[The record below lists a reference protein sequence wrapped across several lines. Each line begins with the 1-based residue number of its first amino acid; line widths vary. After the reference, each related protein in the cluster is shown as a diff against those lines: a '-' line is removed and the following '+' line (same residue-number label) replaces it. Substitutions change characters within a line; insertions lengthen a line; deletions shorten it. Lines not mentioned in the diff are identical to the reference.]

1 MSGEL
6 IYSTRR
12 EFLHGTLGTLSL
24 SATMPGFL
32 VRTAEAA
39 LEDDKPNDK
48 ILVMVQLAGGNDG
61 LNTVVP
67 YADDNYYRARPGLAV
82 KPDDVLKIDNHVGLN
97 PALGGMKEL
106 YDDGLLAIVQGVGY
120 PNPNRSHFKSMDIW
134 HTADPAGRKHTGWL
148 GRYVDHCCKGS
159 DPPKSNAAI
168 ALMPE
173 APLALM
179 GKDFSPLAFQNEN
192 SLRWRSKNS
201 SDDARKLFAELN
213 DGRPAKAVGKGKK
226 KPKNEAL
233 NFLRR
238 AALQARLGA
247 ADVHAAA
254 KGRVHAPKGGP
265 RRSLQAQLSLVL
277 QMIAADFPTSVY
289 YVSMS
294 GFDTHVNQAIR
305 HQGLLTQL
313 GTALQS
319 FMAELKQ
326 HKLADRVLIASF
338 SEFGRRVEQN
348 ASGGT
353 DHGTAAPMFLVGPGV
368 KPGLYHKHPPLDR
381 LDGENLIHSCDFR
394 RVYAAILRDWLDT
407 PPQRILHGQFA
418 PLEIIA

>member
-1 MSGEL
+1 MFSEL

-24 SATMPGFL
+24 SATMPVFL

-39 LEDDKPNDK
+39 LEEDKPNGK

-67 YADDNYYRARPGLAV
+67 YADDNYYRARPGLAI
-82 KPDDVLKIDNHVGLN
+82 KPDEVLKIDDHVGLH

-120 PNPNRSHFKSMDIW
+120 PNPNHSHFKSMDIW

-148 GRYVDHCCKGS
+148 GRYIDNCCKGS
-159 DPPKSNAAI
+159 DPPKPNAAI

-179 GKDFSPLAFQNEN
+179 GKDFSPLAFQDEH

-213 DGRPAKAVGKGKK
+213 DGRPAKAAGKGKK
-226 KPKNEAL
+226 KHKNEAL

-247 ADVHAAA
+247 EEVHAAA
-254 KGRVHAPKGGP
+254 KGRVHGPKGGP
-265 RRSLQAQLSLVL
+265 RDSLQAQLSLVL

-289 YVSMS
+289 YVSMG
-294 GFDTHVNQAIR
+294 GFDTHVNQANH
-305 HQGLLTQL
+305 HQWLLTQL

-326 HKLADRVLIASF
+326 HKLAERVLIASF

-418 PLEIIA
+418 PLKIIA

>member
-1 MSGEL
+1 MTSEI

-12 EFLHGTLGTLSL
+12 EFLQGTLGTLSL

-39 LEDDKPNDK
+39 LEEEKPSDK
-48 ILVMVQLAGGNDG
+48 ILVMVQLSGGNDG

-82 KPDDVLKIDNHVGLN
+82 KSDEVLKIDDHVGLH
-97 PALGGMKEL
+97 PALAGMKEL

-148 GRYVDHCCKGS
+148 GRYVDNCCKGS
-159 DPPKSNAAI
+159 DPPKPNTAI

-179 GKDFSPLAFQNEN
+179 GRDFSPLAFQDER

-201 SDDARKLFAELN
+201 SDEARKLFAELN
-213 DGRPAKAVGKGKK
+213 DGCPAKPASKGKK
-226 KPKNEAL
+226 KHKNVAL
-233 NFLRR
+233 DFLRR
-238 AALQARLGA
+238 ATLDARLGA
-247 ADVHAAA
+247 AEVHAAA
-254 KGRVHAPKGGP
+254 KGRVQGPKGGP
-265 RRSLQAQLSLVL
+265 RGNLQGQLSLVL

-289 YVSMS
+289 YVSLG
-294 GFDTHVNQAIR
+294 GFDTHANQTNR
-305 HQGLLTQL
+305 HRQLLTQL
-313 GTALQS
+313 GTALRS
-319 FMAELKQ
+319 FMAELKK
-326 HKLADRVLIASF
+326 HKLADRVLVASF
-338 SEFGRRVEQN
+338 SEFGRRVGQN

-353 DHGTAAPMFLVGPGV
+353 DHGTAAPMFLMGTGV
-368 KPGLYHKHPPLDR
+368 KPGLYHKHPALDR
-381 LDGENLIHSCDFR
+381 LDGGDLIHSCDFR

-418 PLEIIA
+418 PLKIIA